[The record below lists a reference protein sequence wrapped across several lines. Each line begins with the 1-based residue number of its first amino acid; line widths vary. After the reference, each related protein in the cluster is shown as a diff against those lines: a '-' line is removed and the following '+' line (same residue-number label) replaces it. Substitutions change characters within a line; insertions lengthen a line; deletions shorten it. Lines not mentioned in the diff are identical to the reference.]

1 MKKGRKSAAKK
12 PGSTYNG
19 IPTAKSNKSAKN
31 KKQAELVQ
39 LYSRFEFY
47 TKKIKDLTNEKE
59 QALAILAGYQFRM
72 EQYTSAMGLHWMDF
86 TEKNGLYTFSDSTTF
101 DLYTQDLTFKSDTI
115 KTPFTIRLIAIPNAP
130 LADDVDEVMLHINVI
145 DAKSGYDARFQLDKN
160 DLFASNDWKLGE
172 KLIQEK
178 DSVAIRQFFETLL
191 DKKIPFKTIV
201 RGNGVGAWNGNKTIR
216 SNNRKEWESYPI
228 SALDSSMVRLRTTQ
242 INLFINRGLF
252 LEINTYTDPVKTT
265 IQKTSDISQQLADFQ
280 LTDND
285 YLSALRAA
293 SVIQQLKSELN
304 ILAAA
309 YLSREEAKIVIDR
322 MNKTLDATRVSCGPI
337 SFKWQELVR

>member
-1 MKKGRKSAAKK
+1 
-12 PGSTYNG
+12 
-19 IPTAKSNKSAKN
+19 
-31 KKQAELVQ
+31 
-39 LYSRFEFY
+39 
-47 TKKIKDLTNEKE
+47 
-59 QALAILAGYQFRM
+59 
-72 EQYTSAMGLHWMDF
+72 
-86 TEKNGLYTFSDSTTF
+86 
-101 DLYTQDLTFKSDTI
+101 
-115 KTPFTIRLIAIPNAP
+115 
-130 LADDVDEVMLHINVI
+130 
-145 DAKSGYDARFQLDKN
+145 LDKT
-160 DLFASNDWKLGE
+160 DLFASNEWKLGE

-178 DSVAIRQFFETLL
+178 DSVAIRQFFESLL

-216 SNNRKEWESYPI
+216 ANNRKEWETYPI

-252 LEINTYTDPVKTT
+252 LEINTFTDPVKTT
-265 IQKTSDISQQLADFQ
+265 IQKTSEISQQLADFQ

-285 YLSALRAA
+285 YLSTLRAA